1 MLKQR
6 FLSAFIIIVGISV
19 LILLLNKQFLTYLV
33 ALISSISLWEFLKVR
48 FTNAVSLLGIFL
60 FLILM
65 LISFSP
71 FFSYLFIILSVITY
85 FLSSILILS
94 FPLNKT
100 FLKRTMVWSLFGLV
114 IHLGFF
120 TSLIQII
127 SYNDLPLTFLE
138 LESGKSL
145 IFYIVLIAILMD
157 SIAFFAGKSLGKR
170 PFITNVSPNKTLE
183 GFLAAI
189 IVTPLLL
196 STISSNIFN
205 LPFFLVLCI
214 LVIVSLYSVLGDAF
228 ASMMKRVVEV
238 KDYSNLIPGHGGLY
252 DRLDSHIAA
261 FPCFVFLL
269 NLV

>member
-1 MLKQR
+1 MLNQR
-6 FLSAFIIIVGISV
+6 LLSAFIIIVGISL
-19 LILLLNKQFLTYLV
+19 LILLLNNQFLTYLV

-48 FTNAVSLLGIFL
+48 FTNAVSILGVFL

-65 LISFSP
+65 FVSFSP
-71 FFSYLFIILSVITY
+71 FFSYLFITLSVITY

-94 FPLNKT
+94 FPLNKN
-100 FLKRTMVWSLFGLV
+100 FLKRSMIWSLFGVV

-120 TSLIQII
+120 ASLIQII
-127 SYNDLPLTFLE
+127 SNNNFQFIFPE
-138 LESGKSL
+138 IESGKFL

-183 GFLAAI
+183 GFMAAI
-189 IVTPLLL
+189 VVTPLLL
-196 STISSNIFN
+196 STTSFNILN
-205 LPFFLVLCI
+205 LPFFLVLSI
-214 LVIVSLYSVLGDAF
+214 LLVVSLYSVLGDAF
-228 ASMMKRVVEV
+228 ASMMKRAVEV
-238 KDYSNLIPGHGGLY
+238 KDYSNLIPGYGGLF

-269 NLV
+269 NIV